1 MTIIAGPC
9 QHENL
14 KDSLDIADFCH
25 MTCQDL
31 GINYI
36 FKASFDKA
44 NRTYIDSPRGLGI
57 EQCKKDFAEIGTYYK
72 TTTDFH
78 ETNQISELDVDVVQ
92 IPALLC
98 KQTDLLIAAKKTG
111 KVVNI
116 KKGQFVPPGGIKGIL
131 SKVGTENVWIT
142 ERGHAFGY
150 DRMIIDF
157 EGIQYMQDNFNVPI
171 FLDITHSISDRK
183 YALTM
188 AKLAG
193 TMGLNLFVEVHKDP
207 DNALSDGKK
216 SIHLEDFK
224 TLAKAYYDCRKNMG

>member
-9 QHENL
+9 QHE
-14 KDSLDIADFCH
+14 SLEKSFEIAYDCKLVCEDF
-25 MTCQDL
+25 
-31 GINYI
+31 GIDYI

-44 NRTYIDSPRGLGI
+44 NRTYLDSPRGLGI
-57 EQCKKDFAEIGTYYK
+57 DNCKKDFKVLQQEFKI
-72 TTTDFH
+72 TTDFH
-78 ETNQISELDVDVVQ
+78 ETDQLNKLDVDIIQ
-92 IPALLC
+92 IPAFLS
-98 KQTDLLIAAKKTG
+98 KQTDLLIAAKETG
-111 KVVNI
+111 KILNI
-116 KKGQFVPPGGIKGIL
+116 KKGQFIPPTGIEGIL

-142 ERGHAFGY
+142 ERGHTFGY
-150 DRMIIDF
+150 GKIIIDF

-216 SIHLEDFK
+216 SIYLDDFK
-224 TLAKAYYDCRKNMG
+224 TLVKAYYDCRKNMG